1 VSEKSD
7 PEFEKWLAS
16 QKSSTLVPYITPRLL
31 ALDAW
36 REARRVQM
44 ELDCKAICIQCDQGV
59 PVSESKAGI
68 KYHAVSQSNNPE
80 CAASDIRAAF
90 EKERQ

>member
-1 VSEKSD
+1 MPND
-7 PEFEKWLAS
+7 PEFEKWLAAQGTY
-16 QKSSTLVPYITPRLL
+16 QKLDPYTL
-31 ALDAW
+31 ALNAW
-36 REARRVQM
+36 REARWVQM

-80 CAASDIRAAF
+80 CAAFDIRAAF
-90 EKERQ
+90 EKEHPE